1 MKDFDKNKNM
11 QDPLKLLRYCLGGET
26 EFRKNLSIIT
36 TIHGGLVL
44 RNKGDRTI
52 AIRFIRW
59 ANDYSKVYHFK
70 LKGNGIYYD
79 KKSKVAKE
87 QFIRDEISSMYSNL

>member
-1 MKDFDKNKNM
+1 MKDFDKNKKM
-11 QDPLKLLRYCLGGET
+11 QDPLKLLRYCLAGET
-26 EFRKNLSIIT
+26 DFRKNLSIIT

-59 ANDYSKVYHFK
+59 VNDYSKLYHFK

-79 KKSKVAKE
+79 KKAKVAKE